1 MNVSTH
7 NRVTS
12 LAFALTIF
20 VSATLLFVVQPMVG
34 KMLLPHMGGSS
45 SVWTTCML
53 FFQAMLVLGYGYAHV
68 LAQKLAPKRQVWL
81 HLVLLVLALAVS
93 LPFTLDAQLLESSFG
108 PLATLLGALFVAIG
122 LPLFV
127 VSSSAPL
134 FQHWFGFTGHPDA
147 DDPYYLYAASNA
159 GSMLALF
166 AYPFVVERLMTVET
180 QAESWAW
187 GFGGLTL
194 LAATCGMLVLGSR
207 GAVAKEDD
215 AVATR
220 TADPLTWKRRGWWL
234 LITFIPSSL
243 MLGVTHY
250 LTTDLASVPLFWV
263 LPLGLYLLSFI
274 LVFGRMP
281 FFDRTLRFVLPPAT
295 LLLMGATVTKALPM
309 SALVVCHLLLFF
321 GFAMYFHGKL
331 AQDRPHTEHL
341 TEFYMWMSVGGALG
355 GVFNALLAPVLFDW
369 SVEFFLV
376 LALAIALMRPFGV
389 PVSEDEDQDEAG
401 ATTFVSHKERAL
413 RIGSAVLLVVAVADW
428 VLAVDMFFVDS
439 FSTLFGFALVASVF
453 VGFSV
458 KFPMTRYIWVALV
471 LLVGAAMDE
480 DVESTVAIERSF
492 YSDYRV
498 YERNMNG
505 HRIRVLSMGTTQ
517 HGLQDIDPGHEY
529 RPVGYYHPA
538 GPIGDIYGSVAHEEV
553 AVAGLGAGALAPYT
567 KLGTRFTFYEI
578 DPVVEAVAREQFTYL
593 DHCGDK
599 CEVQIGDARKL
610 LEEEPPGKFD
620 LLFMDAYS
628 SDSVPTHLL
637 TREAVE
643 LYMSR
648 VKEDGVVVCH
658 VSNRY
663 LDVESVVGAIAED
676 LGLATRTQ
684 AYRPQGVEEEA
695 LAYTAV
701 YTVLARDEEDLGAI
715 ADDEYW
721 RETDRA
727 DVVWTDDFT
736 NIVSVMYWD

>member
-1 MNVSTH
+1 VKFVSRQ
-7 NRVTS
+7 RVTTV
-12 LAFALTIF
+12 AFATTIF

-34 KMLLPHMGGSS
+34 KMILPHMGGSS

-68 LAQKLAPKRQVWL
+68 LAQKLAPRRQVWL
-81 HLVLLVLALAVS
+81 HLGLLVAALVVS
-93 LPFTLDAQLLESSFG
+93 LPFSVDASLLESSLG
-108 PLATLLGALFVAIG
+108 PSATLLGALFVAIG

-166 AYPFVVERLMTVET
+166 AYPFVVERFLTVET
-180 QAESWAW
+180 QAHSWAW
-187 GFGGLTL
+187 GFGALAL
-194 LAATCGMLVLGSR
+194 LAASCGVLVMGSSTSPR
-207 GAVAKEDD
+207 PDENESNGAVE
-215 AVATR
+215 
-220 TADPLTWKRRGWWL
+220 PLTWKRRGWWL
-234 LITFIPSSL
+234 LITFIPSSA
-243 MLGVTHY
+243 MLGVTHF

-281 FFDRTLRFVLPPAT
+281 FFGRALRFILPPAT
-295 LLLMGATVTKALPM
+295 LLLMSATVTKALPM

-321 GFAMYFHGKL
+321 GFALFFHGKL
-331 AQDRPHTEHL
+331 AEDRPNTAHL
-341 TEFYMWMSVGGALG
+341 TEFYMWMAVGGAMG
-355 GVFNALLAPVLFDW
+355 GVFNGLVAPIVFDW
-369 SVEFFLV
+369 SVEYFLV
-376 LALAIALMRPFGV
+376 LAVAIALMRPFGV
-389 PVSEDEDQDEAG
+389 GREEAEADG
-401 ATTFVSHKERAL
+401 ADAFVSNGERAA
-413 RIGSAVLLVVAVADW
+413 RFGAAVLLLVAIADW

-439 FSTLFGFALVASVF
+439 MSTLFGFVLVASTF

-458 KFPMTRYIWVALV
+458 KFPMTRYVWVAA
-471 LLVGAAMDE
+471 LLLIGTAIEE
-480 DVESTVAIERSF
+480 DVESTIAAERSF

-498 YERNMNG
+498 YERNKNG

-517 HGLQDIDPGHEY
+517 HGLQDVDEGHEY

-538 GPIGDIYGSVAHEEV
+538 GPIGDIYGAVAHEEV
-553 AVAGLGAGALAPYT
+553 AVAGLGTGALAPYT
-567 KLGTRFTFYEI
+567 KLGSRFTFYEI
-578 DPVVEAVAREQFTYL
+578 DPVVEDIAREHFTYL
-593 DHCGDK
+593 EQCGDR
-599 CEVQIGDARKL
+599 CEVEIGDARKL
-610 LEEEPPGKFD
+610 IEQEPRGRFD

-637 TREAVE
+637 TREAVQ

-663 LDVESVVGAIAED
+663 LDVESVVGAIADD
-676 LGLATRTQ
+676 LGLASRTQ
-684 AYRPQGVEEEA
+684 AYQPEGVDEEA

-715 ADDEYW
+715 ADDEWW
-721 RETDRA
+721 RETERA

>member
-1 MNVSTH
+1 VSFSTDK
-7 NRVTS
+7 RVTS

-34 KMLLPHMGGSS
+34 KMILPHMGGSS

-68 LAQKLAPKRQVWL
+68 LAQKLTPRRQVWL
-81 HLVLLVLALAVS
+81 HLALLVLALVVS
-93 LPFTLDAQLLESSFG
+93 LPFSLDAQLLESSFG
-108 PLATLLGALFVAIG
+108 PLATLLGALFVTIG

-166 AYPFVVERLMTVET
+166 AYPFVIERLLTVET
-180 QAESWAW
+180 QAHVWAW
-187 GFGGLTL
+187 GFGGLAL
-194 LAATCGMLVLGSR
+194 LAASCGFLVQ
-207 GAVAKEDD
+207 GARRADAHTHHVASDTSPKS
-215 AVATR
+215 
-220 TADPLTWKRRGWWL
+220 LTWKRRGWWL

-274 LVFGRMP
+274 LVFGRVP
-281 FFDRTLRFVLPPAT
+281 FFDRALRFSLPPAT

-309 SALVVCHLLLFF
+309 LALVVCHLLLFF
-321 GFAMYFHGKL
+321 GFAMFFHGQL

-341 TEFYMWMSVGGALG
+341 TEFYMWMSVGGAAG
-355 GVFNALLAPVLFDW
+355 GLFNALLAPALFDW
-369 SVEFFLV
+369 SVEYFLV
-376 LALAIALMRPFGV
+376 LALAIALMRPFGIAA
-389 PVSEDEDQDEAG
+389 SDQAEEHG
-401 ATTFVSHKERAL
+401 EPRFVSHRERAL
-413 RIGSAVLLVVAVADW
+413 RIGSAILLVFAVADW
-428 VLAVDMFFVDS
+428 VFAVDMFFVDS
-439 FSTLFGFALVASVF
+439 FSTLFGFALVASTF
-453 VGFSV
+453 VGFSI
-458 KFPMTRYIWVALV
+458 KFPMTRYVWVALV
-471 LLVGAAMDE
+471 LLIGAAMDE
-480 DVESTVAIERSF
+480 DVESTVAVERSF

-498 YERNMNG
+498 YERTVND

-538 GPIGDIYGSVAHEEV
+538 GPVGDIYGSVPHEEV
-553 AVAGLGAGALAPYT
+553 AVAGLGSGALAPYT
-567 KLGTRFTFYEI
+567 ELGTRFTFYEI
-578 DPVVEAVAREQFTYL
+578 DPVVEEIAREHFTFL
-593 DHCGDK
+593 ERCGDR
-599 CEVQIGDARKL
+599 CEVKIGDARKL
-610 LEEEPPGKFD
+610 LEEESPGKFD

-637 TREAVE
+637 TREAVQ

-663 LDVESVVGAIAED
+663 LDVESVVGAIADD

-684 AYRPQGVEEEA
+684 AYRPQGVKEEA

-701 YTVLARDEEDLGAI
+701 YTVLARDEEDLGAM

-736 NIVSVMYWD
+736 NVVSVMYWD